1 MRLTTDSQ
9 TKPIPRG
16 SGGGGSEGP
25 AGGCPGSKASASCH
39 SSLESQSLEAMEE
52 EKRKGRRQD
61 VAMRSDLLQLNAVL
75 SGCSALRDTVHLC
88 TGYFK
93 KGRRK
98 WTEVQA
104 PSTALCFFKC

>member
-1 MRLTTDSQ
+1 M
-9 TKPIPRG
+9 
-16 SGGGGSEGP
+16 
-25 AGGCPGSKASASCH
+25 
-39 SSLESQSLEAMEE
+39 
-52 EKRKGRRQD
+52 
-61 VAMRSDLLQLNAVL
+61 AMRSDLLQLSAVL